1 MILVLLHAPIARNGS
16 KIVMVAGIFHH
27 FFEVPSRFPPGR
39 SSSLVYRLLPASQ
52 FGCARQRSPINIE
65 NAVSASLR
73 ISWMATPTRST
84 ADRGHK
90 GDLSRWRPP
99 ETAPPAEARAG
110 RDFCGCCRRHYQC
123 WQRVLQIRP
132 SILCFLATS
141 FIGRIV
147 VGLPRIASPAT
158 SKLVVRRG
166 DIIGETRLRS
176 SHKRPKI
183 FNCFCRLTVVVNGRL
198 DQQYGAEGFVRSST

>member
-27 FFEVPSRFPPGR
+27 FFEVPSRLPPGR
-39 SSSLVYRLLPASQ
+39 SSSLVYRLLPATQ

-73 ISWMATPTRST
+73 ISWMATPTRSA

-99 ETAPPAEARAG
+99 EATPAAEARAG
-110 RDFCGCCRRHYQC
+110 PGFLWISSKALSVLAANPPNQAEYSLLLGHFFYRSYCCWAAPYRF
-123 WQRVLQIRP
+123 
-132 SILCFLATS
+132 S
-141 FIGRIV
+141 
-147 VGLPRIASPAT
+147 
-158 SKLVVRRG
+158 G
-166 DIIGETRLRS
+166 DL
-176 SHKRPKI
+176 
-183 FNCFCRLTVVVNGRL
+183 
-198 DQQYGAEGFVRSST
+198 